1 MQILIRKLST
11 LSILRSILLFCCA
24 IWLGSASTFSAVAQ
38 DNTPCDA
45 SEDVY
50 LMSYFTTGQEAL
62 HLAYSCDGYAW
73 GTLND
78 GEPTIRS
85 VVSTGSMRDPFV
97 LPDPRDDGFHLIWT
111 DGWNSNGIGY
121 AHSADLIHWGEQRV
135 LPLMSAVE
143 HTKNMWAPEIFY
155 DHTADEFRLI
165 WSSTVLETETERFLN
180 AWNHRIWT
188 ATTEDFL
195 TFTPSEKYFDPGYT
209 VIDATLI
216 CHNQEY
222 VIFYK
227 DERGINIPSSIQKA
241 MRLATAE
248 TVTGPFE
255 PKEGLI
261 TPKWTEGPAVFSD
274 PNGRWLMFYDHFTKG
289 HFGASAS
296 RDLFHWEIVTDQ
308 IVFPPHPRHGA
319 VFTVP
324 HKTFERLIAALG

>member
-1 MQILIRKLST
+1 MQIMKRKLSM
-11 LSILRSILLFCCA
+11 SYLRRTISLGIGAICLGLAAALPAAAQSDALCA
-24 IWLGSASTFSAVAQ
+24 ASQ
-38 DNTPCDA
+38 
-45 SEDVY
+45 DVY
-50 LMSYFTTGQEAL
+50 LMSYFTTADESFY
-62 HLAYSCDGYAW
+62 LAYSCDAYLW
-73 GTLND
+73 VPINN
-78 GEPTIRS
+78 GESIIRS
-85 VVSTGSMRDPFV
+85 EVSTGSMRDPFII
-97 LPDPRDDGFHLIWT
+97 PDPRDDGFHLIWT

-121 AHSADLIHWGEQRV
+121 AHSADLIEWAEQRI
-135 LPLMSAVE
+135 LPLMFEVE
-143 HTKNMWAPEIFY
+143 NTRNMWAPEIFY
-155 DHTADEFRLI
+155 DQMADEFRLI

-188 ATTEDFL
+188 ATTKDFL

-216 CHNQEY
+216 YHNQEY
-222 VIFYK
+222 VMFYK
-227 DERGINIPSSIQKA
+227 DERGINIPSTIQKA
-241 MRLATAE
+241 MRLARAE

-255 PKEGLI
+255 PQEGLI
-261 TPKWTEGPAVFSD
+261 TPQWTEGPAVFQD
-274 PNGRWLMFYDHFTKG
+274 PNGRWLMFYDHFGEG